1 MKKFCRLLALCLT
14 VLCLVS
20 VAGCSS
26 TAPKKTTL
34 RIYNWGDYI
43 DPDVLAAFKKDNP
56 DIDVLYDTYDSNE
69 AMLAKLDGGAQY
81 DILFPSDYMVEK
93 LIADNRLMKLDL
105 SKIANFKNIDDS
117 FKNMAFDKN
126 NTYSVPYTWGTLGIL
141 YNTKKVK
148 QDVDSWGILFDKKY
162 KAQVIMYDS
171 VRDSMAVAL
180 KFLGYSLND
189 RDQTHLD
196 AAKALLKKQKSDGIV
211 KAYMTDTIKET
222 MIGGSA
228 SFGVVYSGDAILCIE
243 ENPDLAYVVP
253 KEGSNVFVD
262 NIVITKDSKSVDAAY
277 RFLNYICDANVAS
290 KNYEY
295 IGYPTVN
302 KAAVTLMGEDY
313 TSDPINNPGEAVLK
327 QCEIYLDLGNDYTA
341 IYNQI
346 WESIKLQ

>member
-1 MKKFCRLLALCLT
+1 MKTFGKFLALCLS
-14 VLCLVS
+14 VLFVVTL
-20 VAGCSS
+20 AGCGSG
-26 TAPKKTTL
+26 TAKKTTL

-43 DPDVLAAFKKDNP
+43 DPDVLSAFKKDNP
-56 DIDVLYDTYDSNE
+56 DIDVIYDTYDSNE

-93 LIADNRLMKLDL
+93 LIADNRLAKLDL
-105 SKIANFKNIDDS
+105 SKIANFKNIDDQ
-117 FKNMAFDKN
+117 FKNLSFDKGN
-126 NTYSVPYTWGTLGIL
+126 AYSVPYTWGTLGIL

-148 QDVDSWGILFDKKY
+148 EAVNSWGILFDKKY
-162 KAQVIMYDS
+162 KSQVIMYDS

-189 RDQTHLD
+189 RDQSHLD

-222 MIGGSA
+222 MMSGSA
-228 SFGVVYSGDAILCIE
+228 ALGVVYSGDAILCIE

-253 KEGSNVFVD
+253 NEGSNIFFD
-262 NIVITKDSKSVDAAY
+262 TMVISKDCKNMDAAY
-277 RFLNYICDANVAS
+277 RFINYICDANVAA

-295 IGYPTVN
+295 VGYPTVN
-302 KAAVTLMGEDY
+302 KAAVAIMRDDY
-313 TSDPINNPGEAVLK
+313 TSDPINNPGQDVLK
-327 QCEIYLDLGNDYTA
+327 KCEIYNDLGSDYTA

-346 WESIKLQ
+346 WEGIKLQ